1 MAFYLCKFKCLQKSW
16 LISSCFRILLK
27 HTCIFSASRS
37 VQMSDDFKV
46 CKCRSKFTI
55 VEKNCIL
62 IELDVWSEC
71 LLATQTQNLKTTFKK
86 GPH

>member
-1 MAFYLCKFKCLQKSW
+1 
-16 LISSCFRILLK
+16 
-27 HTCIFSASRS
+27 
-37 VQMSDDFKV
+37 MSDDFKV